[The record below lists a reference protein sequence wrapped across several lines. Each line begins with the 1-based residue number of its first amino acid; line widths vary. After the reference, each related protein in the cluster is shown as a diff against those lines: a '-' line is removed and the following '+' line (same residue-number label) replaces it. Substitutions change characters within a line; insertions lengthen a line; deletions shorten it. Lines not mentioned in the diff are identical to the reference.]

1 MKLESQAK
9 HALEGNQENRVPN
22 KGSALD
28 VIDESPKSSNRT
40 SLFSASKS
48 SRTRNATQ
56 RTNTRSAD
64 STYHRKF
71 RRSKSD
77 STLPKAPKEESCTN
91 YSEFFRSDFSMANDI
106 SKAAEK
112 TEKTKDDNESFL
124 RVSQI
129 EAAFNCIDPIQE
141 KGDGNHNNSRDHQD
155 SFQIDDDDF
164 GNMEDQQNG
173 SRDSMG
179 FQENMENSDIEDAP
193 GNSESLEKPIF
204 SEDLKDLLDTEDPND
219 EEDVDMWKD
228 SLALSAIPN
237 GSENRE
243 DSPEV
248 MHEISSFLCHPQET
262 ETNVEQRKQTL
273 SKELQTSRKIFKEA
287 EQSVVMEQNDIS
299 LSHMSPDQLKFTQN
313 SPPLPP
319 ARTPP
324 NYKNK
329 SPDKMCKEQSIDK
342 SVNKKYE
349 TSRQDEEPKQ
359 QMTISNNLDAL
370 KSISAWNLPLSVL
383 REYERKGVKQMFD
396 WQVQCLSNPKIL
408 FEHCNLV
415 YSAPTSAGKTLV
427 SEILLLKTVLERGK
441 KVLLIL
447 PFISVVREKMF
458 YLQDLLTAAGYR
470 VEGFFGGYTPPGGFD
485 SINVAICTIEKANS
499 IVNKLLEHGKLDE
512 IGTVVVDEVH
522 LISDPGRGYILEL
535 LLAKILYMSRKYA
548 LQIQVITM
556 SATLA
561 NVQLLQKWLN
571 AELFITNFRPVALN
585 EMIKVGNKI
594 YDNNLKVIRSITEPS
609 VDVREPFPSVP
620 NDSDHV
626 AQLCMETLI
635 EGCSVIVFCPSKDW
649 CENLAIQL
657 AGAIHAIGKQGGE
670 WGIKLKAQLNREAI
684 DEVKQ
689 QLKDI
694 PTGLDTVLEK
704 TVTYGCAFHH
714 AGLTTEERDIVEAS
728 FKSGALKII
737 VATSTLSSGVNLPAR
752 RVLIRSPLFGGKQM
766 SSLTYRQMIGR
777 AGRTGK
783 DTLGESI
790 LICTENNARV
800 GKELVTADLKPIYSC
815 LEMDSSTHLKRALLE
830 VISSGVATTKE
841 DIDNF
846 VKCTLLSAQKQ
857 MANEQSEGTN
867 ENLQDECISGAL
879 DFLMEYEF
887 VRLQNNEETNEQCY
901 VATRLGMACL
911 ASSMPP
917 TDGLILFAELQKSR
931 RCFVLESELH
941 AVYLV
946 TPYSVCYQLQDL
958 DWLFFL
964 DLFEKLT
971 PAMKKVGELVGV
983 KESFLVRAMRGQ
995 SKLDYKLM
1003 QIHKRFYTALAL
1015 QELVNEVP
1023 INTVASKYKCSR
1035 GMLQSL
1041 QQMASTFA
1049 GIVTS
1054 FCNSLQWDT
1063 LSLIVSQFKERL
1075 YFGVHR
1081 DLIDLMRIPDL
1092 NHKRARALFDA
1103 GITSLVDLAN
1113 ADVLSV
1119 EKILYNAL
1127 SFDSAKQHDNENA
1140 LEAAQRNEARN
1151 FYITGK
1157 AGITVAD
1164 AAKLLVQEARRFV
1177 QYEIGVGNINWSQ
1190 QSDKLEGNSDTQNA
1204 VELHMS
1210 YEENKFQGIEN
1221 KNLESCD
1228 KKDANKMPREA
1239 HSSNAKAKEN
1249 LRKSLESKSVPVKCV
1264 DENKN
1269 VLGKGY
1275 EIEKSERK
1283 SDNASNNNENRK
1295 PQIRENQNSTSNP
1308 RKEKESVRPLQEE
1321 NFKSIGQKE
1330 SNANQQN
1337 LKTVTSQIRASKEN
1351 IVIEKTESKEPEI
1364 SISSDLKPLESK
1376 QNYDKPKD
1384 TNNRIGNQKLSV
1396 DKSTPNNSVEPKKLN
1411 EKRKSSD
1418 QQLPHDNG
1426 DVTPPKL
1433 RKSNDG
1439 ENKENVLDDG
1449 EKPSTSKKAQ
1459 RLLRAKQLSEMK
1471 KQEWAKKREQDEE
1484 KQNTPKENIVLADA
1498 NSKGVGKLHENTPE
1512 SSSKLAANKADKGY
1526 ETLQKQNTNNVHKKE
1541 RPKPMET
1548 APESSSKMTAN
1559 KIDKIKETPQTS
1571 HKGSTNENTA
1581 TPNTNNPKEAFKTP
1595 TTNTP
1600 RSSYHKQQDTN
1611 SGNSNKVLRRS
1622 PRNHL
1627 ISSTRIDYQTS
1638 SKVVTPPAKKI
1649 TKPLAKSPGELFNDD
1664 NEESFVFNTGVNEAI
1679 KQVEN
1684 DHEEKQLLNQSQ
1696 EDEIPSSQQLCEDV
1710 NTNKTNSPH
1719 ASRFLRS
1726 LRATQRT
1733 PGHMTKVRRVTPEP
1747 PSHLVEKQTQK
1758 TERKI
1763 SPQPSS
1769 RVVEKQAQK
1778 PEPAKV
1784 VKENQ
1789 QESKPISP
1797 PSAAGPQQE
1806 PSSSSNIELS
1816 DFSMENS
1823 LMKNPMHLNASHIL
1837 SCSKVEPDSSSFKS
1851 IDIIDICGDQ
1861 QLFKGAFK
1869 EFMNNKR
1876 LGFCLGIQ
1884 QQAAKRKPIIGAN
1897 LLLNQVA
1904 AADRDNE
1911 KRMKNIDFQID
1922 DTNYLAGIGFCI
1934 SENLLYYMNMQAEGT
1949 CKGLTAEVKCKY
1961 LRMLLRSQEHCL
1973 IVYDAKEQFKI
1984 LRKLLKDLGEIP
1996 IALEDPKVANWLLQ
2010 PDKIHN
2016 LHSLAQ
2022 QFAPECSALVN
2033 LCGSGRGYYS
2043 YGLDSDSAILAK
2055 VRCSIESCV
2064 TVHIIK
2070 GQIENLERIGTGQL
2084 HKFFKELEMPLQISL
2099 CNMEDVGFPTSSE
2112 TLHKL
2117 FQQMVDAMKKLE
2129 TKIYELHGS
2138 KFNLGSSSAVARVL
2152 GLHRKTNGRVSTSR
2166 QILEKIDTPISQM
2179 IITYRKISVT
2189 LTKNIQPLLKC
2200 VQDDRIHGQSITYTS
2215 TGRISMTEPNLQ
2227 NVAKDF
2233 DVEIGSEKFTISCR
2247 SAFYPLDTKRCLIS
2261 SDFCQLEMRILAHL
2275 SQDSALVQ
2283 VMKSEKDVFVAI
2295 AARWNKISEQSVTEQ
2310 IRSGTKQICYGIVY
2324 GMGMRALA
2332 EGLKCTEQEANFVS
2346 EQFHA
2351 AYPGIR
2357 SYIDKVVKFARNNG
2371 YIETITGRRR
2381 YLEHINSEEASM
2393 KSQAERQA
2401 VNSTIQGSAAD
2412 IAKSAILRMEKN
2424 IAKYRSKLGIDP
2436 DSVRLVLHLH
2446 DELIFEVPED
2456 KAKKIA
2462 KVLSITMENCVKL
2475 NVPLKVKLKI
2485 GKSWGDLKEVKL

>member
-1 MKLESQAK
+1 MEFSQSFDFGNSTFMKLESQAK
-9 HALEGNQENRVPN
+9 HALNADQENRAPN
-22 KGSALD
+22 ERGLD
-28 VIDESPKSSNRT
+28 VIDESPKSNNKT
-40 SLFSASKS
+40 SLFSASLRS
-48 SRTRNATQ
+48 RNATQ
-56 RTNTRSAD
+56 RTNTRTTD

-77 STLPKAPKEESCTN
+77 TTLPKAPKDENTD
-91 YSEFFRSDFSMANDI
+91 YSEFFRSDFSIPDDV
-106 SKAAEK
+106 SKAK
-112 TEKTKDDNESFL
+112 TSEGSESFL

-129 EAAFNCIDPIQE
+129 EAAFNCIDPVQE
-141 KGDGNHNNSRDHQD
+141 KDEEKLHTSDNQI
-155 SFQIDDDDF
+155 SFQLEECT
-164 GNMEDQQNG
+164 GGKSNEDSLQNV
-173 SRDSMG
+173 SRDSLG
-179 FQENMENSDIEDAP
+179 CDENLNATNEGEYNDS
-193 GNSESLEKPIF
+193 SESLEKPIF

-219 EEDVDMWKD
+219 DVDMWKD
-228 SLALSAIPN
+228 SLPLSVIPN
-237 GSENRE
+237 DNLQEEKSE
-243 DSPEV
+243 V
-248 MHEISSFLCHPQET
+248 VLHEISSFLCHPQEV
-262 ETNVEQRKQTL
+262 ENHDEQRKETL
-273 SKELQTSRKIFKEA
+273 EKELKTSRKIFKES
-287 EQSVVMEQNDIS
+287 EQSVVVAQNDIS
-299 LSHMSPDQLKFTQN
+299 LSHMSPDQLKFTQD
-313 SPPLPP
+313 SPPQSPP
-319 ARTPP
+319 VER
-324 NYKNK
+324 K
-329 SPDKMCKEQSIDK
+329 SPEKVSKTK
-342 SVNKKYE
+342 STQMIKKCE
-349 TSRQDEEPKQ
+349 SSVKHEEPKA
-359 QMTISNNLDAL
+359 QMAISNNLDAL

-396 WQVQCLSNPKIL
+396 WQVQCLCNPKIL

-427 SEILLLKTVLERGK
+427 SEILLLKTVLERSK

-499 IVNKLLEHGKLDE
+499 IVNKLLEQGKLDE

-548 LQIQVITM
+548 LQIQVVTM

-561 NVQLLQKWLN
+561 NVQLLQKWLD
-571 AELFITNFRPVALN
+571 AEIFITDFRPVALN

-594 YDNNLKVIRSITEPS
+594 YNNQLKVIRSITEPS

-620 NDSDHV
+620 NDSDHI
-626 AQLCMETLI
+626 AQLCLETII

-649 CENLAIQL
+649 CENLATQL

-689 QLKDI
+689 QLRDI
-694 PTGLDTVLEK
+694 PTGLDNVLEK
-704 TVTYGCAFHH
+704 TVTFGCAFHH

-790 LICTENNARV
+790 LICTESNARV
-800 GKELVTADLKPIYSC
+800 GKDLVTADLKPIYSC

-841 DIDNF
+841 DIYNF
-846 VKCTLLSAQKQ
+846 VKCTLLSTQKQ
-857 MANEQSEGTN
+857 LANEQSEDSK
-867 ENLQDECISGAL
+867 ESLQDEFISGAL
-879 DFLMEYEF
+879 DFLVEYEF

-971 PAMKKVGELVGV
+971 PAMKKVGELVGI

-1157 AGITVAD
+1157 AGITVAE

-1190 QSDKLEGNSDTQNA
+1190 PKDNLDENPASQNES
-1204 VELHMS
+1204 ELHMS
-1210 YEENKFQGIEN
+1210 YEENKFNGKGKQNGDINGET
-1221 KNLESCD
+1221 
-1228 KKDANKMPREA
+1228 KDANIPKGEQEENNVNRKDNNHKA
-1239 HSSNAKAKEN
+1239 RKNVVDSKAKNTIESIGKSEISKSTEKRNSRKNENKDHKIKEN
-1249 LRKSLESKSVPVKCV
+1249 LNFNARQEVKS
-1264 DENKN
+1264 
-1269 VLGKGY
+1269 
-1275 EIEKSERK
+1275 
-1283 SDNASNNNENRK
+1283 
-1295 PQIRENQNSTSNP
+1295 
-1308 RKEKESVRPLQEE
+1308 LQEE
-1321 NFKSIGQKE
+1321 RKETQEPRGQ
-1330 SNANQQN
+1330 NAETP
-1337 LKTVTSQIRASKEN
+1337 LAPTTTASKRPS
-1351 IVIEKTESKEPEI
+1351 VEKTETKSSYLNEFKSNKMAMQVDSKSNNSISVDLKSKDVEILKIPEI
-1364 SISSDLKPLESK
+1364 ISP
-1376 QNYDKPKD
+1376 
-1384 TNNRIGNQKLSV
+1384 G
-1396 DKSTPNNSVEPKKLN
+1396 PKKLNGHRKSAEQMSAENGDDISTKLRSETKTLN
-1411 EKRKSSD
+1411 EKRKSSEKM
-1418 QQLPHDNG
+1418 PEINT

-1433 RKSNDG
+1433 RKSDG
-1439 ENKENVLDDG
+1439 EGKNNGPDDG

-1471 KQEWAKKREQDEE
+1471 RQEWAKKREQELE
-1484 KQNTPKENIVLADA
+1484 KEKPDNRKESTPNKEGKLGNTLENGSGTSSKTTSNIVEKIGTDKDDRRPENNKEKREA
-1498 NSKGVGKLHENTPE
+1498 NPQQILNSDSLNKKKNNGTSNTIKSKEVFK
-1512 SSSKLAANKADKGY
+1512 
-1526 ETLQKQNTNNVHKKE
+1526 
-1541 RPKPMET
+1541 
-1548 APESSSKMTAN
+1548 
-1559 KIDKIKETPQTS
+1559 
-1571 HKGSTNENTA
+1571 
-1581 TPNTNNPKEAFKTP
+1581 TPNTIS
-1595 TTNTP
+1595 P
-1600 RSSYHKQQDTN
+1600 RSSHQKPQTGTSNTN
-1611 SGNSNKVLRRS
+1611 SGTSNTKALRRS
-1622 PRNHL
+1622 PRNQI

-1638 SKVVTPPAKKI
+1638 SSVATPPPSKKPNKTLI
-1649 TKPLAKSPGELFNDD
+1649 KSPGELFNDD
-1664 NEESFVFNTGVNEAI
+1664 MEESFVFNTGINEAI

-1684 DHEEKQLLNQSQ
+1684 CQGDKEILNQSP

-1710 NTNKTNSPH
+1710 NTNKTHSPH

-1726 LRATQRT
+1726 LRATQRAQS
-1733 PGHMTKVRRVTPEP
+1733 PMTKKSRVTPELHGRVTPEP
-1747 PSHLVEKQTQK
+1747 GRGVEKK
-1758 TERKI
+1758 LH
-1763 SPQPSS
+1763 
-1769 RVVEKQAQK
+1769 K
-1778 PEPAKV
+1778 PEV
-1784 VKENQ
+1784 LEITTKEPSTKSTSPPGGVA
-1789 QESKPISP
+1789 QESS
-1797 PSAAGPQQE
+1797 SA
-1806 PSSSSNIELS
+1806 SNIELS

-1837 SCSKVEPDSSSFKS
+1837 SCSKVEPDCSSFKS

-1884 QQAAKRKPIIGAN
+1884 QQTAKRKPIIGAN
-1897 LLLNQVA
+1897 LLLNQVV
-1904 AADRDNE
+1904 AADRDSE
-1911 KRMKNIDFQID
+1911 KPMQNIDFQID
-1922 DTNYLAGIGFCI
+1922 DTNYLAGIGFCV
-1934 SENLLYYMNMQAEGT
+1934 SENLVYYMNMQAEGT

-1961 LRMLLRSQEHCL
+1961 LRMLLRSQDHCL

-1984 LRKLLKDLGEIP
+1984 LRKLLKDLGEI
-1996 IALEDPKVANWLLQ
+1996 AVSLEDPKVANWLLQ
-2010 PDKIHN
+2010 PDKMHN

-2022 QFAPECSALVN
+2022 QFSPECSALVN

-2055 VRCSIESCV
+2055 V
-2064 TVHIIK
+2064 
-2070 GQIENLERIGTGQL
+2070 
-2084 HKFFKELEMPLQISL
+2084 
-2099 CNMEDVGFPTSSE
+2099 
-2112 TLHKL
+2112 
-2117 FQQMVDAMKKLE
+2117 
-2129 TKIYELHGS
+2129 
-2138 KFNLGSSSAVARVL
+2138 FN
-2152 GLHRKTNGRVSTSR
+2152 
-2166 QILEKIDTPISQM
+2166 
-2179 IITYRKISVT
+2179 
-2189 LTKNIQPLLKC
+2189 
-2200 VQDDRIHGQSITYTS
+2200 
-2215 TGRISMTEPNLQ
+2215 
-2227 NVAKDF
+2227 
-2233 DVEIGSEKFTISCR
+2233 
-2247 SAFYPLDTKRCLIS
+2247 
-2261 SDFCQLEMRILAHL
+2261 
-2275 SQDSALVQ
+2275 
-2283 VMKSEKDVFVAI
+2283 
-2295 AARWNKISEQSVTEQ
+2295 
-2310 IRSGTKQICYGIVY
+2310 
-2324 GMGMRALA
+2324 
-2332 EGLKCTEQEANFVS
+2332 
-2346 EQFHA
+2346 
-2351 AYPGIR
+2351 
-2357 SYIDKVVKFARNNG
+2357 
-2371 YIETITGRRR
+2371 
-2381 YLEHINSEEASM
+2381 
-2393 KSQAERQA
+2393 
-2401 VNSTIQGSAAD
+2401 
-2412 IAKSAILRMEKN
+2412 
-2424 IAKYRSKLGIDP
+2424 
-2436 DSVRLVLHLH
+2436 
-2446 DELIFEVPED
+2446 
-2456 KAKKIA
+2456 
-2462 KVLSITMENCVKL
+2462 
-2475 NVPLKVKLKI
+2475 
-2485 GKSWGDLKEVKL
+2485 